1 MSEKA
6 DSQRQSATSKDLEA
20 QNDEPNHKN
29 ENNEN
34 HASSDSSKPQFKST
48 DAREQSS
55 SHTNDP
61 NIVDWD
67 GPTDPQNPRNWTTKA
82 KVANTSLVIVLCLL
96 TPLASSMFAPGVPQV
111 LRDFNSS
118 GTATIAE
125 LVVSIYIL
133 GFAVGPLIISP
144 LSEIYGRYPVYLVCN
159 IFFLIFTIACAVSS
173 SISQL
178 IVFRFF
184 AGCFGVCPVTLG
196 GASISDLIPQEK
208 RGASMALFGM
218 GPLLGPV
225 IGPIAG
231 AYLAAAEGWR
241 WTFWVITI
249 AYGVCSILHAWL
261 CKETYSVVLLARKTK
276 KLQKETG
283 NMELR
288 SAQDDGLT
296 KKVRIQRAAIRP
308 FKMLVRSPIVSLM
321 AIYAAFVYGVLYL
334 LYTTFTFVFEEYYGF
349 SSSNVGLT
357 YLGSGI
363 GMFLGLFLIGGA
375 SDKLLKSKAAKH
387 DGELKPEYRLLP
399 LMYTA
404 WLIPVGLFIYGW
416 TTQYRE
422 QWAIPLF
429 GTLLFGIGI
438 IAALICIQQY
448 LIDAYTLYAAS
459 AVAANTVLRS
469 IVGGL
474 LPLAGLSMYEKL
486 GLGWGNSLIAFI
498 ALALTPVP
506 FVFYIWGER
515 IRKSR
520 PVSL

>member
-1 MSEKA
+1 MSEKENFQ
-6 DSQRQSATSKDLEA
+6 QRPSTGKDLEA
-20 QNDEPNHKN
+20 QNDDSSHNDDSKN
-29 ENNEN
+29 P
-34 HASSDSSKPQFKST
+34 SSDSQKPQFKST
-48 DAREQSS
+48 DARQHQTSS
-55 SHTNDP
+55 DP
-61 NIVDWD
+61 NIVDWE
-67 GPTDPQNPRNWTTKA
+67 GPSDPQNPRNWPTKS
-82 KVANTSLVIVLCLL
+82 KIYNTSLVIVLCLL

-111 LRDFNSS
+111 LQDFGSS

-144 LSEIYGRYPVYLVCN
+144 LSEIYGRYPVYVVCN

-225 IGPIAG
+225 IGPVAG

-241 WTFWVITI
+241 WTFWVIAI
-249 AYGVCSILHAWL
+249 AYGVFTILHAAL
-261 CKETYSVVLLARKTK
+261 CKETYSVVLLARKTRK
-276 KLQKETG
+276 MQKETG
-283 NMELR
+283 NFDLR

-296 KKVRIQRAAIRP
+296 EKVRIQRAAVRP
-308 FKMLVRSPIVSLM
+308 FKMLLRSPIVGLM
-321 AIYAAFVYGVLYL
+321 AVYAAFVYGVLYL

-363 GMFLGLFLIGGA
+363 GMFLGLFLIGAA

-416 TTQYRE
+416 TVQYRE

-429 GTLLFGIGI
+429 GTLLFGVGI

-515 IRKSR
+515 IRKSG